1 MFCLQLRADLDVVG
15 VVDLLVDVGDLLG
28 GHVVRGDDLTE
39 ETHADL
45 PLDVA
50 EAHVVLG
57 PDANLQTRGSDKKSA
72 KCLRYIL
79 VLDNISTFRIYN
91 WDPLSATENHNSQTN
106 NISPSV
112 GPYRQY
118 RTKSRLSPRISRICR
133 DGPKRGQAEDGGTDP
148 G

>member
-57 PDANLQTRGSDKKSA
+57 PDANLETRGSDKKSA
-72 KCLRYIL
+72 KSLRYIL
-79 VLDNISTFRIYN
+79 VLDNISTFLIYN

-106 NISPSV
+106 FISPTV
-112 GPYRQY
+112 GPY
-118 RTKSRLSPRISRICR
+118 S
-133 DGPKRGQAEDGGTDP
+133 
-148 G
+148 

>member
-28 GHVVRGDDLTE
+28 GHVVRGDYLTE

-57 PDANLQTRGSDKKSA
+57 PDANLQTRGSDPTICKIPSLYPRHHFDITCLQLGSIECHRKS
-72 KCLRYIL
+72 LEP
-79 VLDNISTFRIYN
+79 N
-91 WDPLSATENHNSQTN
+91 
-106 NISPSV
+106 
-112 GPYRQY
+112 
-118 RTKSRLSPRISRICR
+118 
-133 DGPKRGQAEDGGTDP
+133 
-148 G
+148 

>member
-57 PDANLQTRGSDKKSA
+57 PDANLQTRGSDPTICKIPSLYPSSRQHFDIPYLQLGSTERHRKSQEP
-72 KCLRYIL
+72 
-79 VLDNISTFRIYN
+79 N
-91 WDPLSATENHNSQTN
+91 
-106 NISPSV
+106 
-112 GPYRQY
+112 
-118 RTKSRLSPRISRICR
+118 
-133 DGPKRGQAEDGGTDP
+133 
-148 G
+148 